1 MDEEISIINTKTR
14 NEKIKGFFIENKKK
28 IFFFIVAF
36 IILVLGFYS
45 YLAYEGKQKKNL
57 SDKYNNTI
65 IQYEKVNKT
74 KTISSLKKIIEKED
88 ATYSPLALYFLLD
101 NKLLDN
107 NSDANNLFDILIDNT
122 SLDYEIK
129 NLIIYKKA
137 LFNADHVEENKLL
150 EILDPITKSESIWK
164 SHALYLIAEY
174 FYAKKQKVK
183 SKEFFEKILITKKA
197 NKDITLAAQKRLNRD
212 LSD

>member
-1 MDEEISIINTKTR
+1 MDEEITIINTKTR
-14 NEKIKGFFIENKKK
+14 NEKIINFFIENKKY
-28 IFFFIVAF
+28 IFIFIAAL

-45 YLAYEGKQKKNL
+45 YLTYDEKKKNRL
-57 SDKYNNTI
+57 SDKFNDII
-65 IQYEKVNKT
+65 IQYEKVNKS
-74 KTISSLKKIIEKED
+74 KTISSMREIIKEED

-107 NSDANNLFDILIDNT
+107 KSEANDLFDILIDNS

-137 LFNADHVEENKLL
+137 LFNADVVEENELI
-150 EILDPITKSESIWK
+150 EILNPITKSESIWK
-164 SHALYLIAEY
+164 SHSLYLIAEY
-174 FYAKKQKVK
+174 FYAKNQKVK
-183 SKEFFEKILITKKA
+183 SKEFFEKILTTKEA
-197 NKDITLAAQKRLNRD
+197 NKDIVLAAQKRLNRD

>member
-1 MDEEISIINTKTR
+1 M
-14 NEKIKGFFIENKKK
+14 
-28 IFFFIVAF
+28 
-36 IILVLGFYS
+36 
-45 YLAYEGKQKKNL
+45 
-57 SDKYNNTI
+57 
-65 IQYEKVNKT
+65 
-74 KTISSLKKIIEKED
+74 
-88 ATYSPLALYFLLD
+88 YFLLD